1 METISSRSWRVLLIF
16 NHRSLPSKK
25 ERKDWRSS
33 TLAFELG
40 MLREGSF
47 GLDGT
52 SSGPE
57 LEIVIQSKN
66 QSMNSMFIEIGE

>member
-33 TLAFELG
+33 ALAFELG